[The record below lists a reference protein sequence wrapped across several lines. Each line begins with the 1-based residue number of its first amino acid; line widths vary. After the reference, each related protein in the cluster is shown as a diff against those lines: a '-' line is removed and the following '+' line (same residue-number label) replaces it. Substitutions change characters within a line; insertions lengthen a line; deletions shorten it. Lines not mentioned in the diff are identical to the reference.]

1 MSVPRM
7 LALSAFALLTP
18 LAGAACSSEGA
29 GYKSECQ
36 VSGCTVTFTRGVN
49 AKASVLGIEAELV
62 AVQGNT
68 VTLKVA
74 GQQLDIPV
82 GQTQA
87 TNGFSATVQDVT
99 DDKVVVRINTGV
111 NGN

>member
-1 MSVPRM
+1 M

-18 LAGAACSSEGA
+18 LAVTACTSEGA

-62 AVQGNT
+62 AVNGNT

-74 GQQLDIPV
+74 GQQVDIPV